1 MRRPALRWGPPRASS
16 NLGWPAGDRQ
26 SDNGLSEALIVA
38 LFQAAPGLGVQR
50 ISLNFA
56 VFRSALAHGAGL
68 GAGPVARAWRRL
80 LLLRSRWW
88 QIDQLQRQIRA
99 AVAPAIPVHPTIPTM
114 PRVAVAALR
123 AEAFLVLPGRHS
135 GRERDA
141 TGGTAAS
148 RPLRARPQIAMP
160 VPIPPPPSHHD
171 DTRRTASR
179 RAAVSSL
186 STGWAPHVWAPS
198 RRTRERGVTWH
209 GLASLAPGPASSHVQ
224 NGRLPPGWL
233 NPLVR

>member
-99 AVAPAIPVHPTIPTM
+99 AVGPAIPVLPDDPYDATSGRGGSSGGGISRPARPALK
-114 PRVAVAALR
+114 PRA
-123 AEAFLVLPGRHS
+123 GRHGG
-135 GRERDA
+135 GRRRPARFGRDLRSRCRCLSPHLLRIM
-141 TGGTAAS
+141 TA
-148 RPLRARPQIAMP
+148 PARQ
-160 VPIPPPPSHHD
+160 
-171 DTRRTASR
+171 R
-179 RAAVSSL
+179 L
-186 STGWAPHVWAPS
+186 
-198 RRTRERGVTWH
+198 
-209 GLASLAPGPASSHVQ
+209 VQ
-224 NGRLPPGWL
+224 LL
-233 NPLVR
+233 